1 MSAGGEFPYVAL
13 FRGTHQEDFSILGI
27 LGWPALMPISAFG
40 QTAPST
46 DRNMSRD
53 DKCIS
58 LLNFQ
63 IPDSGMAIT
72 KAESV
77 PTAPD

>member
-1 MSAGGEFPYVAL
+1 MSSYVWPCFAVHI
-13 FRGTHQEDFSILGI
+13 RMTSAILGI
-27 LGWPALMPISAFG
+27 LGWLELMPTSAFG

-46 DRNMSRD
+46 DRSLSRD
-53 DKCIS
+53 DNCIS

-72 KAESV
+72 KVESV

>member
-13 FRGTHQEDFSILGI
+13 FRGTHPEDFSNPWNPEMAGLD
-27 LGWPALMPISAFG
+27 ADFRFD

-46 DRNMSRD
+46 VRSLSRD
-53 DKCIS
+53 DRCVS

>member
-1 MSAGGEFPYVAL
+1 MWPCFVVHIRTTSA
-13 FRGTHQEDFSILGI
+13 ILGI
-27 LGWPALMPISAFG
+27 LGWLALVPTSAFG

-46 DRNMSRD
+46 DRSMSRD
-53 DKCIS
+53 DKCVS
-58 LLNFQ
+58 LLKFQ
-63 IPDSGMAIT
+63 IPDSGMVII